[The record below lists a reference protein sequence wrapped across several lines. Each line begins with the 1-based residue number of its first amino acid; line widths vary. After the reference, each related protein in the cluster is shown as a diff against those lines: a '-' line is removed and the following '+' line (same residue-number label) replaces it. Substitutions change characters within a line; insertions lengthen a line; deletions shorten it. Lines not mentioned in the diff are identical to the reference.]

1 MKMRSSFPLS
11 GIFISLID
19 QLADEIAQPDRDQ
32 TERERQRAVGS
43 GVKPLSFLHE
53 IQGLPA
59 KGGKCGIT
67 AADAHHQKLDYERTQ
82 VRMNPS
88 FGAGDGRNRA
98 NDEGPGD
105 IHDQRVPRKNCAQA
119 IGDDAR
125 QPVAGDPTNGAAQS
139 DPKIFHLQTASAVTN
154 PPWPIAWA
162 QFFRDRE
169 STRLKSS

>member
-53 IQGLPA
+53 IQGLQA

-67 AADAHHQKLDYERTQ
+67 AADAHDQKLDYERTQ
-82 VRMNPS
+82 VRMK
-88 FGAGDGRNRA
+88 D
-98 NDEGPGD
+98 
-105 IHDQRVPRKNCAQA
+105 RK
-119 IGDDAR
+119 
-125 QPVAGDPTNGAAQS
+125 
-139 DPKIFHLQTASAVTN
+139 
-154 PPWPIAWA
+154 
-162 QFFRDRE
+162 
-169 STRLKSS
+169 STRLNSSHPS